1 MARPTPVGRFVVD
14 RCAPVLRNL
23 ERVGNTIL
31 YVILALCV
39 LGLAAIG
46 VRALMDR
53 RAEHRQHAYRPERPA
68 AERRRR
74 RTPTE

>member
-1 MARPTPVGRFVVD
+1 M
-14 RCAPVLRNL
+14 
-23 ERVGNTIL
+23 GNTIL

-74 RTPTE
+74 RNPTE